1 MDNKQNKIII
11 DALEEA
17 EHLLSEE
24 YQSVA
29 DDDLRRRYDSVLEK
43 LRVAITQIKNRK

>member
-29 DDDLRRRYDSVLEK
+29 DDDLR
-43 LRVAITQIKNRK
+43 